1 MQLNQKINFNQYISA
16 LEDPLSAI
24 KTLAEKAFRKKLD
37 ETNGKYHNL
46 LKSKISE
53 LGSMENLLLTDIK
66 MLKQALLNKDVM
78 QSLTAS
84 ENMFEQ
90 VQSKMNRGEQVD
102 SLEYQ
107 QVRNSLQEKKGL
119 QEIVSLLEKHK
130 KQWERSGLIK
140 KIKELD
146 VLKKEMLQDLVKDPG
161 TITKLAKQNLNLN
174 SLQRAF
180 LKIDK
185 LNLGQNVSSTSPLT
199 VS

>member
-84 ENMFEQ
+84 ENML
-90 VQSKMNRGEQVD
+90 SKC
-102 SLEYQ
+102 
-107 QVRNSLQEKKGL
+107 K
-119 QEIVSLLEKHK
+119 
-130 KQWERSGLIK
+130 
-140 KIKELD
+140 
-146 VLKKEMLQDLVKDPG
+146 VK
-161 TITKLAKQNLNLN
+161 
-174 SLQRAF
+174 
-180 LKIDK
+180 
-185 LNLGQNVSSTSPLT
+185 
-199 VS
+199 